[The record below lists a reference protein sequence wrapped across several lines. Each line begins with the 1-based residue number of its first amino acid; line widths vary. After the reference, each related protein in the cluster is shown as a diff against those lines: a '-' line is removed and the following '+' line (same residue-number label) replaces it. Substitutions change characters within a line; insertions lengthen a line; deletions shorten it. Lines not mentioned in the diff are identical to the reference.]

1 MNFLFYNLQLSVEI
15 MSLSIKLEIIKGH
28 GTPGDRVC
36 RVIFRGELELMTSSI
51 VVNVERKLY

>member
-1 MNFLFYNLQLSVEI
+1 

-36 RVIFRGELELMTSSI
+36 RVIFRGEFEFTTTSI
-51 VVNVERKLY
+51 VVNVKKKMY

>member
-1 MNFLFYNLQLSVEI
+1 

-36 RVIFRGELELMTSSI
+36 RVIFRGEFELMTLSI
-51 VVNVERKLY
+51 VIKVEKIMY

>member
-1 MNFLFYNLQLSVEI
+1 

-36 RVIFRGELELMTSSI
+36 RVIFRGELELMTLSI
-51 VVNVERKLY
+51 VVNVKKKLY